1 MHKPAL
7 LIVAGCSLI
16 AADAKDGEVKKELR
30 KLQGTWVLIAGEM
43 DGMRI
48 PAKHVKKSRI
58 TWNGKEV
65 TLTTPHQSKT
75 PFKGTVTVDPRK
87 KEMTR
92 VRASGPGAGK
102 TMHAIYEFLS
112 DDQYRV
118 CFPPGGKKRPTKY
131 ATKPGSGQ
139 FLHVWNRQKK

>member
-1 MHKPAL
+1 MHKHAL
-7 LIVAGCSLI
+7 LIVAAGFLL
-16 AADAKDGEVKKELR
+16 AADAKDEEVKKELR
-30 KLQGTWVLIAGEM
+30 KLQGTWVLISGEL
-43 DGMRI
+43 DGKKI
-48 PAKHVKKSRI
+48 PAKHAKKSRI

-75 PFKGTVTVDPRK
+75 PFKGTVNVDPRK
-87 KEMTR
+87 KEMTW

-118 CFPPGGKKRPTKY
+118 CFAPAGKERPTKF
-131 ATKPGSGQ
+131 ATMPGSGHI
-139 FLHVWNRQKK
+139 LHVWKRQKK